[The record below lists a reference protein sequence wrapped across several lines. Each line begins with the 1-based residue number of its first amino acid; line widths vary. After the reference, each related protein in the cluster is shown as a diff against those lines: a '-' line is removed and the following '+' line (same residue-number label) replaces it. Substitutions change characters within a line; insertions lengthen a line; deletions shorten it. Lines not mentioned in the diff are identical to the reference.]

1 MKNVAFHNLG
11 CKVNSYELDVVQQNF
26 VKRGYIIVPFD
37 QIADIY
43 VINTCTV
50 TNIADRKSR
59 QMIRRAKKQNPRA
72 LVVALGCYVQT
83 GKEDAL
89 QDSDIDIAIGNN
101 KKKDTVEIVEA
112 YLQKHLPVKA
122 AREAGTNYIVETT
135 DGTQDH
141 VTGAIDET
149 KEAYEEGTIDETK
162 ADHVSGTAHE
172 TERNIIDINHTH
184 EYEEMKLEQ
193 TGEHTRAYIKIQDG
207 CNQFCS
213 DRKSVV

>member
-83 GKEDAL
+83 GKEDAQ

-184 EYEEMKLEQ
+184 
-193 TGEHTRAYIKIQDG
+193 
-207 CNQFCS
+207 
-213 DRKSVV
+213 